1 MSFITQFFIKPA
13 KPALLRVPSGSFT
26 LDRKGKVMA
35 CTLPQSFS
43 AAHVRAISQQILE
56 AFRLAEAAKMKLSE
70 IVIAYPA
77 LRIIAREL
85 RGGILVY
92 LQS

>member
-1 MSFITQFFIKPA
+1 
-13 KPALLRVPSGSFT
+13 
-26 LDRKGKVMA
+26 
-35 CTLPQSFS
+35 
-43 AAHVRAISQQILE
+43 
-56 AFRLAEAAKMKLSE
+56 MKLNE